1 MFSRARLRLKRAP
14 LLGEGGGFPLLEE
27 EELEV
32 LLRPTPAPRRVS
44 DSDSVSDSDLSETCS
59 LVAQSMQ
66 LPASVTVVALAACA
80 RARSPKERDSNSR
93 LSSESWDARETGS
106 RPEIRLR
113 TGAPL
118 PTAATVAAGRVAAA
132 AELLASAWVAEPPVA
147 VAVVAAG
154 FPKVWATARVQA
166 GLRWPVSVGSRL
178 SYQWSGCA
186 PSAPV
191 ESERTPISSGSVLA
205 QLMKLSSES
214 NWTIA

>member
-1 MFSRARLRLKRAP
+1 M
-14 LLGEGGGFPLLEE
+14 
-27 EELEV
+27 
-32 LLRPTPAPRRVS
+32 
-44 DSDSVSDSDLSETCS
+44 
-59 LVAQSMQ
+59 
-66 LPASVTVVALAACA
+66 TVVALAACA
-80 RARSPKERDSNSR
+80 RARSPKEGDSHSR
-93 LSSESWDARETGS
+93 LSSESSWDARETGS
-106 RPEIRLR
+106 CPEVRLR

-147 VAVVAAG
+147 VAVAAG
-154 FPKVWATARVQA
+154 IPKECATARAQA
-166 GLRWPVSVGSRL
+166 GLRWPVLVGSRL

>member
-14 LLGEGGGFPLLEE
+14 LLGEGGGALE

-44 DSDSVSDSDLSETCS
+44 ESDSEPDSSFSETCS
-59 LVAQSMQ
+59 LIAQSMQ
-66 LPASVTVVALAACA
+66 LPASVTKVALAACA
-80 RARSPKERDSNSR
+80 RARLPKEGDSHSR
-93 LSSESWDARETGS
+93 LSSRPWDSRKTGS
-106 RPEIRLR
+106 CPEVRRR

-154 FPKVWATARVQA
+154 FPKEWATARVQA

-186 PSAPV
+186 SSAPV
-191 ESERTPISSGSVLA
+191 LERTPISSGSVLA